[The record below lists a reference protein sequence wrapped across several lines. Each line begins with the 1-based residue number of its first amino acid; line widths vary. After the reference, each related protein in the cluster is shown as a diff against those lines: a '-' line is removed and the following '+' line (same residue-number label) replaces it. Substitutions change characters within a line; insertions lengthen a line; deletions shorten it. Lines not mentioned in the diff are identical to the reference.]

1 MNKRQSE
8 GYNNDHEEIKGVI
21 IIMQNVINNVQKS
34 NQPQQFNRGD
44 IYLATV
50 ENNVGGSVQNICQ
63 RPMIIISNHMSL
75 LYSPVIHAI
84 PLSSKVFKKWIP
96 THVSVPMASSGL
108 LKDSVALCEQVMLLP
123 KEGFSKKIGV
133 CSDMIISKLEEGL
146 MVQFGLFNHNQN
158 VRNNVAYAN

>member
-1 MNKRQSE
+1 ML
-8 GYNNDHEEIKGVI
+8 
-21 IIMQNVINNVQKS
+21 
-34 NQPQQFNRGD
+34 RGE

-63 RPMIIISNHMSL
+63 RPMIIISNPMSL

-84 PLSSKVFKKWIP
+84 PLSSKVFKKWMP
-96 THVSVPMASSGL
+96 THVSVPMSSSGS

-123 KEGFSKKIGV
+123 KEVFSKKIGV
-133 CSDMIISKLEEGL
+133 CSSLIVNKLEEGL

-158 VRNNVAYAN
+158 ARNNVAYAN

>member
-1 MNKRQSE
+1 
-8 GYNNDHEEIKGVI
+8 
-21 IIMQNVINNVQKS
+21 MQ
-34 NQPQQFNRGD
+34 RGD

-50 ENNVGGSVQNICQ
+50 QNNVGSVQTICQ

-75 LYSPVIHAI
+75 LHSPVIHAI

-123 KEGFSKKIGV
+123 KEVFSKKVGS
-133 CSDMIISKLEEGL
+133 CNDFIINKLEDGL

-158 VRNNVAYAN
+158 AARNNVAYAN

>member
-1 MNKRQSE
+1 MQVVNKVAQ
-8 GYNNDHEEIKGVI
+8 H
-21 IIMQNVINNVQKS
+21 

-63 RPMIIISNHMSL
+63 RPMIIISNPMSL
-75 LYSPVIHAI
+75 LHSPVIHAI
-84 PLSSKVFKKWIP
+84 PLSSKTFKRWIP

-108 LKDSVALCEQVMLLP
+108 LKDSIALCEQVMLLP
-123 KEGFSKKIGV
+123 KEVFSKKIGT
-133 CSDMIISKLEEGL
+133 CSSLIVNKLEEGL
-146 MVQFGLFNHNQN
+146 MVQFGLFNHSQN

>member
-1 MNKRQSE
+1 ML
-8 GYNNDHEEIKGVI
+8 
-21 IIMQNVINNVQKS
+21 
-34 NQPQQFNRGD
+34 RGE

-50 ENNVGGSVQNICQ
+50 ENNVGGSVQTICQ

-75 LYSPVIHAI
+75 LHSPVIHAI

-123 KEGFSKKIGV
+123 KEVFSRKIGICNNFV
-133 CSDMIISKLEEGL
+133 INKLEEGL
-146 MVQFGLFNHNQN
+146 MIQFGLFNHNQN
-158 VRNNVAYAN
+158 SRNNVAYAN

>member
-1 MNKRQSE
+1 MQVVNK
-8 GYNNDHEEIKGVI
+8 
-21 IIMQNVINNVQKS
+21 VQQS
-34 NQPQQFNRGD
+34 NQTQQFNRGD

-50 ENNVGGSVQNICQ
+50 QNNDGGSVQTICQ

-84 PLSSKVFKKWIP
+84 PLSSNVFKKWIP

-123 KEGFSKKIGV
+123 KEVFSKKVGS
-133 CSDMIISKLEEGL
+133 CNDFIINKLEEGL

-158 VRNNVAYAN
+158 ARNNVAYAN